1 MKTNSRLVRVKKKS
15 LLVKE
20 ITNGLRF
27 LFIVVRDNRRNY
39 PGFL

>member
-1 MKTNSRLVRVKKKS
+1 MRTNSRLVGEKKS
-15 LLVKE
+15 LLAKE
-20 ITNGLRF
+20 ITNGLSF